1 MYPYQFVVSVFDL
14 VRKPAVIGSP
24 ISSITLP
31 ALLSFGISVGIE
43 RLAESLICNNRS
55 GRICRIVA
63 ARLELRGHRVRHCG
77 GCCVWGEEQ
86 C

>member
-24 ISSITLP
+24 ISSISRPPLLP
-31 ALLSFGISVGIE
+31 SGISVGIE
-43 RLAESLICNNRS
+43 MLAESLIFSSKS

-63 ARLELRGHRVRHCG
+63 ARLELGRTRVRMVLCLG
-77 GCCVWGEEQ
+77 
-86 C
+86 